1 MGLIKIKNFC
11 SSKGTIMKMKSRVQN
26 GRKCKMYIWFMFR
39 IYREFLALNNKKT
52 QLKMG
57 KRC

>member
-1 MGLIKIKNFC
+1 MFVKRT
-11 SSKGTIMKMKSRVQN
+11 SD
-26 GRKCKMYIWFMFR
+26 FMFR

-52 QLKMG
+52 QLKMD